1 MNTTIQ
7 IRVKDVYGRE
17 TYYPVNE
24 PAQLI
29 AKLAGTRT
37 LTSEALT
44 IAKQLGF
51 NIHTLPRSP
60 F

>member
-1 MNTTIQ
+1 MNRTIQ

-24 PAQLI
+24 EAQLI

-44 IAKQLGF
+44 IAKQLGYTVE
-51 NIHTLPRSP
+51 TLPRSP